1 MIRDILHL
9 RHGDPVGPPAATHGL
24 EGLTELE
31 DERRGGG
38 ERLDNPA
45 WFALTTRQSKFAD
58 GGGSARRYPA
68 EVAPIIAVADPGP
81 EAAAA
86 ARTLATAGEALNFI
100 GVVPD
105 DLAGWDVK
113 QTSTIAQLVF
123 DGRPIEPDDDA
134 DVEPLGPADVP
145 EMLDLTAAV
154 HPRYFRSRTREM
166 GLYLGIRREGRLIAM
181 AGQRMHADGWREISG
196 VATHPEH
203 RRHGCASRL
212 VARLTAA
219 IAAEG
224 LAPFLH
230 VDVTNAAAR
239 AVYEKAGF
247 RWRRDLHAIKVRR
260 RDD

>member
-1 MIRDILHL
+1 
-9 RHGDPVGPPAATHGL
+9 L
-24 EGLTELE
+24 EH
-31 DERRGGG
+31 ERRGDG
-38 ERLDNPA
+38 EGLGNPA
-45 WFALTTRQSKFAD
+45 WFALTTRQSEFA
-58 GGGSARRYPA
+58 GGGGLARRYPA
-68 EVAPIIAVADPGP
+68 AVAPIVAVADPGP
-81 EAAAA
+81 AAAA
-86 ARTLATAGEALNFI
+86 AALGLAEPGESLNFI

-113 QTSTIAQLVF
+113 QTSTIAQLAF
-123 DGRPIEPDDDA
+123 DGRPIELDDD
-134 DVEPLGPADVP
+134 DGVETLGAADVP

-154 HPRYFRSRTREM
+154 HPRYFRARTREM
-166 GLYLGIRREGRLIAM
+166 GLYLGIRHEGRLIAM
-181 AGQRMHADGWREISG
+181 AGQRMCADGWREISG

-212 VARLTAA
+212 VARLAAA
-219 IAAEG
+219 ILAEG

-247 RWRRDLHAIKVRR
+247 RWRRDLHTVKARR